1 MPMHSDMNKYKLL
14 KCLPLEYN
22 VHTFLTVM
30 LFIESVKFDE
40 IVGHHPQEIFLE
52 KFNELLA
59 IIQQTSD
66 NTT

>member
-1 MPMHSDMNKYKLL
+1 
-14 KCLPLEYN
+14 
-22 VHTFLTVM
+22 M

-66 NTT
+66 NTTWLSSTFSVKYNKYIWL